1 MHRPVARFAAT
12 VTALLAIGVLLG
24 GLGGC
29 SREEGRVIG
38 GRAPDLS
45 IVSGSE
51 NESLEP
57 IIQEFARKKGVRI
70 TVTYKGSVDMMLEM
84 GDPEFPYDAVWPAN
98 SLWIDLGDTQ
108 RRVKHQRSIMSSPV
122 VFGVRRSTAER
133 LALTEGDVRIADLL
147 QLIRDGEFSFMMTSA
162 TQSNSGASAY
172 MGFLYALAG
181 KQRGLELDDLE
192 TEQMREDIRDLLG
205 GINRSSGSSG
215 WLKTL
220 FVESDYDAMV
230 NYESMMIEA
239 NQEIIRRG
247 GEPLFVIYPVDGIVI
262 ADSPLGYVD
271 RGDDAKEQL
280 FLELQEYL
288 LAEEVQNQLGRFGR
302 RTSSGAIA
310 GTTDTAV
317 FNPAWG
323 IRGETTFSP
332 ISMPRPEVLREA
344 LRLYQSEFRK
354 PSFTIF
360 ALDFSGS
367 MDGPGEEQLKAAME
381 LLLDQDQAQTYL
393 LQTGQDDVIVVLPFA
408 GDVFGRATH
417 RGNDP
422 RTLRALYE
430 EIERLQPDGGT
441 NIYAPVIHGLEIM
454 AQEPDLDA
462 YIPAII
468 LMTDGEHTAD
478 STFDDMARAWQR
490 VDLDVPV
497 FAIMFGN
504 ALEGELKE
512 ITTLTRARLFDGRED
527 LVHAFR
533 SVRGYN

>member
-1 MHRPVARFAAT
+1 MHRPIARPA
-12 VTALLAIGVLLG
+12 VLVMAIGVLLA
-24 GLGGC
+24 GLAGC
-29 SREEGRVIG
+29 SRDERSLVVG
-38 GRAPDLS
+38 GAPDLS

-57 IIQEFARKKGVRI
+57 IIQEFARDKGVRI

-84 GDPEFPYDAVWPAN
+84 DDPEFPYDAVWPAN

-122 VFGVRRSTAER
+122 VFGVRRSVAEQ
-133 LALTEGDVRIADLL
+133 LGLTEGDVRVADLL
-147 QLIRDGEFSFMMTSA
+147 QLIRDDEFSFMMTSA

-181 KQRGLELDDLE
+181 KQRGLEMEDLNSDR
-192 TEQMREDIRDLLG
+192 MRSDIRDLLG

-239 NQEIIRRG
+239 NQEMIRRG
-247 GEPLFVIYPVDGIVI
+247 REPLHVIYPVDGIVI

-271 RGDDAKEQL
+271 KGDDAKERL

-288 LAEEVQNQLGRFGR
+288 LGEEVQNQLGRFGR

-310 GTTDTAV
+310 GTTDTAA
-317 FNPAWG
+317 FNPDWG
-323 IRGETTFSP
+323 IRGETTFAP

-344 LRLYQSEFRK
+344 LRLYQSEYRK
-354 PSFTIF
+354 PSYTVF

-367 MDGPGEEQLKAAME
+367 MEGAGEEQLKAAME

-408 GDVFGRATH
+408 GDVFGRAIH
-417 RGNDP
+417 RGSDP
-422 RTLRALYE
+422 GTLRGLYE

-441 NIYAPVIHGLEIM
+441 NIYAPVIRGLEIM
-454 AQEPDLDA
+454 AQEEDLQD

-478 STFDDMARAWQR
+478 TTFDDMARVWRR
-490 VDLDVPV
+490 VNLDVPV

-504 ALEGELKE
+504 ALEDELAE